1 MTEEESLWI
10 RRFHQSPEA
19 GIRLFCL
26 PHAGGSASY
35 FFPMSRSL
43 APAVEVL
50 PVQYP
55 GRQDRRFERC
65 VEDLHEL
72 ADLVFEAI
80 RGLTDRSVA
89 FFGHS
94 MGAALAF
101 EVSLRMEAKLGVSP
115 RHLIVSGR
123 RAPSTSRVE
132 QVHLRDDNGI
142 VAELRDLSGTTDDM
156 LGDTDILRMILPAI
170 RADYRAIETYRGRPD
185 DAVRAPIT
193 VLTGDTDPR
202 VSLAEAHQWR
212 AHTTGTSEV
221 LVFPGGHFYLNDCRN
236 DVNGI
241 VARILDEA

>member
-1 MTEEESLWI
+1 MTEEERLWI

-19 GIRLFCL
+19 RIRLFCL

-35 FFPMSRSL
+35 YFPMSREL
-43 APAVEVL
+43 TPTVEVL
-50 PVQYP
+50 AVQYP
-55 GRQDRRFERC
+55 GRQDRRFEAG
-65 VEDLHEL
+65 VDDLHKL

-80 RGLTDRSVA
+80 RGLTDRPVA

-101 EVSLRMEAKLGVSP
+101 EVTLRLEAKLGISP
-115 RHLIVSGR
+115 RHIIVSGR
-123 RAPSTSRVE
+123 RAPSTFRLE

-156 LGDTDILRMILPAI
+156 LGDAEILHMILPAI
-170 RADYRAIETYRGRPD
+170 RTDYRAIETYRGRPD
-185 DAVRAPIT
+185 DVVRAPIT

-212 AHTTGTSEV
+212 SHTTGPSEV
-221 LVFPGGHFYLNDCRN
+221 LVFSGGHFYLNDCRN

-241 VARILDEA
+241 VARILAEA